1 MPSGPDL
8 LDTGVKPGDVLAG
21 KYRVERVL
29 GRGGMGV
36 VVAAHHLV
44 LEEKVAIKL
53 LLPDAL
59 GNTEAVGRFVREAR
73 AAVRIHSEHVARVS
87 DVGYLESGAPYIVME
102 YLQGVDL
109 AHWLKS
115 SPPVPV
121 EQAVDFVLQAC
132 EAIADAH
139 ALGIVHRDLKPAN
152 LFWTARSDG
161 QACIKVLDFGISK
174 LLTPQ
179 APSDMTRTNA
189 IIGSPYYMSPEQMQ
203 ASRNVDVRTDVWSLG
218 VIVFELLAKRPPFL
232 GESISDLAINVAT
245 AAPLSL
251 RSLRPDVPEG
261 LEQVIATSLEKARD
275 RRYQTIGD
283 FAVALGPY
291 GSHAARASV
300 ERIVGTLRQAGVPTN
315 PPPAMAASGPTIV
328 DPNTASAWGQT
339 RGPSNRRATIAG
351 ITIAAAVVLVGAGF
365 LAMRAMQPRAPLVTA
380 DTTPPVAPAAP
391 SVSVLQPL
399 ALPASA
405 SAAAATDSSSSP
417 SSRPVPPPAPVQPGH
432 RGTVPPPATAS
443 PPAPTPAAPNAAC
456 NPPYYFDADGHKQ
469 YKPQC
474 M

>member
-1 MPSGPDL
+1 
-8 LDTGVKPGDVLAG
+8 
-21 KYRVERVL
+21 
-29 GRGGMGV
+29 MGV

-53 LLPDAL
+53 LLPEAIGNADAM
-59 GNTEAVGRFVREAR
+59 NRFVREAR
-73 AAVRIHSEHVARVS
+73 AAVRIRSEHVARVS
-87 DVGYLESGAPYIVME
+87 DVGYLESGAPCIVME
-102 YLQGVDL
+102 HLQGVDL
-109 AHWLKS
+109 GGLAQDL
-115 SPPVPV
+115 PPLPV
-121 EQAVDFVLQAC
+121 EQAIDFVLQAC

-152 LFWTARSDG
+152 LFWTQRSDG

-179 APSDMTRTNA
+179 APGDMTRTNA

-245 AAPLSL
+245 AAPLPL

-261 LEQVIATSLEKARD
+261 LERVIATSLEKARD

-283 FAVALGPY
+283 FAVALGPF
-291 GSHAARASV
+291 GSPAAMASV

-315 PPPAMAASGPTIV
+315 PPPALAMSGPTIR
-328 DPNTASAWGQT
+328 DTSTASSWGQT
-339 RGPSNRRATIAG
+339 GQSSNRRATIAG
-351 ITIAAAVVLVGAGF
+351 ITVAGAIALVGGAL
-365 LAMRAMQPRAPLVTA
+365 LAMRAMQPRPPVVTA
-380 DTTPPVAPAAP
+380 DTTPPVAPPAPAAP

-399 ALPASA
+399 TMPASA
-405 SAAAATDSSSSP
+405 SVAAGTDASSSLSSHPVPSP
-417 SSRPVPPPAPVQPGH
+417 PAPQPGRRGVVPPPAP
-432 RGTVPPPATAS
+432 A
-443 PPAPTPAAPNAAC
+443 PAPTPAAPNAAC